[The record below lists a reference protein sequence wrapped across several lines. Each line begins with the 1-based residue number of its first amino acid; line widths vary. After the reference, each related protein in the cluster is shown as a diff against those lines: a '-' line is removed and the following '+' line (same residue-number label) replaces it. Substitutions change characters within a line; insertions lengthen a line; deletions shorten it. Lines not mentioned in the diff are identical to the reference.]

1 MGNLDNDFDERLKR
15 YTEEIKKMEIEY
27 IDGRV
32 RHINNK
38 SVNKFKSSSRYPKVE
53 NQSDNNFNRTYYIE
67 HENYSTFKY
76 IFKILLKIIFT
87 FIILISTSFV
97 SNEIN
102 NRGIDGFILDIL
114 MICIVYFTI
123 NFIWK
128 FLR

>member
-38 SVNKFKSSSRYPKVE
+38 SVNKFKSSSRYSKVE

-67 HENYSTFKY
+67 YENYSTFKY

>member
-102 NRGIDGFILDIL
+102 NRGIDG
-114 MICIVYFTI
+114 
-123 NFIWK
+123 
-128 FLR
+128 

>member
-67 HENYSTFKY
+67 YENYSTFKY

>member
-1 MGNLDNDFDERLKR
+1 MGNLDNDFDERFKR

-38 SVNKFKSSSRYPKVE
+38 SVNKFKSSSRYSKVE